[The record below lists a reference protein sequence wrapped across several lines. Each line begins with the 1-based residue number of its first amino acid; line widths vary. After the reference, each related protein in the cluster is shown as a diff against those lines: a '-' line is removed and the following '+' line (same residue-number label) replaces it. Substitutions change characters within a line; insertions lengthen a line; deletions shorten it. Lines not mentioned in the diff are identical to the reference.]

1 MRSRAKSLQLN
12 EAPKH
17 VFWGCLWA
25 CPEAPTLTSTVSRAI
40 QPKLQ
45 GGGHTVSVFEGAEVA
60 ALCHAPAVTARCLHA
75 AHGTPATCG
84 RYPNHLHHRVRNS
97 VRRISLFCPHCQSAC
112 AGRWWSRTKRRWRA
126 RWTGWRGQL
135 AAVAATK
142 CCRSLLGPAW
152 TPAGPLSVLVSAI
165 TLILP

>member
-1 MRSRAKSLQLN
+1 MGYEPVCRVLGLGVLPPRVPPSRPARQASSARDSEKRLRLGPDKLGSIFSLFRPLMRSRAKSLQLN

-60 ALCHAPAVTARCLHA
+60 ALCHAPAVTARCLYA

-84 RYPNHLHHRVRNS
+84 RYPNHLH
-97 VRRISLFCPHCQSAC
+97 PHAHN
-112 AGRWWSRTKRRWRA
+112 
-126 RWTGWRGQL
+126 
-135 AAVAATK
+135 
-142 CCRSLLGPAW
+142 RS
-152 TPAGPLSVLVSAI
+152 
-165 TLILP
+165 

>member
-75 AHGTPATCG
+75 AHGTPATVVGILTIFTPMPTIAPDEFCSFAVIVNLHVLEDGGQEPRGDGEQDG
-84 RYPNHLHHRVRNS
+84 R
-97 VRRISLFCPHCQSAC
+97 
-112 AGRWWSRTKRRWRA
+112 AGRGSWR
-126 RWTGWRGQL
+126 L
-135 AAVAATK
+135 
-142 CCRSLLGPAW
+142 
-152 TPAGPLSVLVSAI
+152 
-165 TLILP
+165 